1 MVSDERKV
9 RIAGCGAFRAA
20 TYLHFVH
27 DSVHVCILVAGRL
40 TIYRRNKKGDN
51 GSPMVVHV
59 IQPALRSLAAAIAA
73 DRAAQTGKPP
83 DDE

>member
-1 MVSDERKV
+1 MKGRYAS
-9 RIAGCGAFRAA
+9 RAA
-20 TYLHFVH
+20 VLFGQRLICILCTIC
-27 DSVHVCILVAGRL
+27 VHVCILVAGRL